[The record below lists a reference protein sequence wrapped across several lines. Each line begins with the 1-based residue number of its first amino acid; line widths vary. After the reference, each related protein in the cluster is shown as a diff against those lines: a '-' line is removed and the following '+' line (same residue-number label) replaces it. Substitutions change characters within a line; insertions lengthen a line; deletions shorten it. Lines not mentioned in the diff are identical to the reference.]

1 MNAIEDNEFRQAW
14 QRVGGYFGAGAR
26 FPRPQLILSVSA
38 HWLTNGWGLTAMPN
52 PPTIHDFGG
61 FPAELHAQQ
70 YPAPGSTEFAY
81 QIAKL
86 IQQPPINLA
95 FATTASS
102 AAPASPSQDLFLDF
116 EEWGFDHGTWSILKP
131 MFPAADIPVI
141 QMSIDYTADMQEHF
155 ELGRQLSQLRDS
167 GVLIVGSGNTV
178 HNLRSMIRTAL
189 NTEAFDWN
197 KAFDDWVAECIDQG
211 DLKRLMEFQSLGDIA
226 KLAHPSYEHY
236 LPLLYSAGAAR
247 LDDKVEYFSDKYQA
261 KSVAMRS
268 VIWY

>member
-1 MNAIEDNEFRQAW
+1 MFIGHGSPMNAIEDNEFRQSW
-14 QRVGGYFGAGAR
+14 QRVGAYYGEGR
-26 FPRPQLILSVSA
+26 RWPKPQLILCVSA
-38 HWLTNGWGLTAMPN
+38 HWITRGWGLTSMKH

-61 FPAELHAQQ
+61 FPPELHAQQ
-70 YPAPGSTEFAY
+70 YPAPGAPVLAA
-81 QIAKL
+81 QIARLIKQPAKASGRKL
-86 IQQPPINLA
+86 A
-95 FATTASS
+95 VE
-102 AAPASPSQDLFLDF
+102 DLFLDDH
-116 EEWGFDHGTWSILKP
+116 EWGFDHGTWSILKP